1 MNIMKFLGFENED
14 EDYENDND
22 YEDRSRKNKTKRDSK
37 NTSGSNKLILFRGIA
52 NDSEKRKLCEAYN
65 DGAMIL
71 IDMHDLNR
79 SEYDESGKDFITFMG
94 GVAYAHD
101 GEMKHIK
108 PAQYLLTPRAGMF
121 EIWPEGESSD
131 E

>member
-1 MNIMKFLGFENED
+1 MKFLGFDSDDED
-14 EDYENDND
+14 DYENND
-22 YEDRSRKNKTKRDSK
+22 SYNDDRSRKIKSKRDSK
-37 NTSGSNKLILFRGIA
+37 NPNSNGRLILFKGIA
-52 NDSEKRKLCEAYN
+52 NDIEKRRLCEAYN

-79 SEYDESGKDFITFMG
+79 TEYDESGKEFITFMG
-94 GVAYAHD
+94 GVAYARS

-108 PAQYLLTPRAGMF
+108 QYLLTPRAGMF
-121 EIWPEGESSD
+121 EVWPEGESAD

>member
-1 MNIMKFLGFENED
+1 MKFLGFDSDDED
-14 EDYENDND
+14 DYENND
-22 YEDRSRKNKTKRDSK
+22 SYNDDRSRKIKSKRDSK
-37 NTSGSNKLILFRGIA
+37 NPNSNGRLILFKGIA
-52 NDSEKRKLCEAYN
+52 NDIEKRRLCEAYN

-79 SEYDESGKDFITFMG
+79 TEYDESGKEFITFMG
-94 GVAYAHD
+94 GVAYARS

-121 EIWPEGESSD
+121 EVWPEGESAD